1 MIIKKRHNVFRH
13 LMSSDLFVLRSSQR
27 IVLKKLA
34 KVTDKQLQCSLVFV
48 KLQAWV
54 ATSLVQ
60 DLHHWCSPWILQSGF
75 SIIHLWITASDFI
88 ILHFGHIYHINPML
102 LYIWNDLII
111 VEVVF
116 IIKVVSLS
124 GKFSLGKM
132 LVT

>member
-27 IVLKKLA
+27 IVLRKLA
-34 KVTDKQLQCSLVFV
+34 KVTGKQLHCSLVFI
-48 KLQAWV
+48 KLQ

-88 ILHFGHIYHINPML
+88 IVHFGHIYHINPML

-111 VEVVF
+111 VGVVF